1 MMEKNHRPW
10 LYGRVDEEG
19 RLTLDDPAAFARAR
33 ATLRGQDVQVLIEP
47 KHKPRSLAENNYY
60 WGVIIPMVSGLLG
73 RPEKETHIDLRAEFL
88 SEYDKL
94 HNIYHIKSTSVMS
107 TSDFEKYMSN
117 IRMWASDNGLF
128 IPLPNESNY

>member
-1 MMEKNHRPW
+1 MATRKQY
-10 LYGRVDEEG
+10 LFGRIDDNG
-19 RLTLDDPAAFARAR
+19 RLIFDDPVAFARVRGA
-33 ATLRGQDVQVLIEP
+33 LRGRDVQVLVEP
-47 KHKPRSLAENNYY
+47 KRKPRSLAENNYY

-73 RPEKETHIDLRAEFL
+73 HTEQETHVDLRAEFL

-94 HNIYHIKSTSVMS
+94 HNIFHIKSTSVMGA
-107 TSDFEKYMSN
+107 SDFEKYMSN

>member
-1 MMEKNHRPW
+1 MGKNHRQW

-19 RLTLDDPAAFARAR
+19 RLTIDDPAAFARVR
-33 ATLRGQDVQVLIEP
+33 STLRGQDVQVLVEP
-47 KHKPRSLAENNYY
+47 KRKPRSLAENNYY

-73 RPEKETHIDLRAEFL
+73 HTEQETHVDLRAEFL
-88 SEYDKL
+88 SEYDKP
-94 HNIYHIKSTSVMS
+94 HNIFHIKSTSVMGA
-107 TSDFEKYMSN
+107 SDFEKYMSN